1 MDWQAFKKIV
11 WEEVTFNSIGKAVWG
26 VAGTFIA
33 IYWNKNSED
42 FTKSFKG
49 FFKRGTHISALQ
61 ASVKENTKRLE
72 ELNTLIYIA
81 NAEHMALAYCAPDAI
96 FITNE
101 KAEVIFVNPAW
112 LLMTGIPT
120 TKDAYGF
127 GYLRVIH
134 KECMEF
140 VKENTKSLVEHPGSF
155 DNYIIFQHYHTKA
168 KITTL
173 CRSEPIFDDKGVL
186 RKTIGRVT
194 VISVEEYKKAS

>member
-11 WEEVTFNSIGKAVWG
+11 GEEITFSSVGKAVWG
-26 VAGTFIA
+26 LAGTLIA
-33 IYWNKNSED
+33 LYCNKNSRD
-42 FTKSFKG
+42 FTKYFKNL
-49 FFKRGTHISALQ
+49 FKRGSYISILQ
-61 ASVKENTKRLE
+61 ANVKENAKRID

-81 NAEHMALAYCAPDAI
+81 NAEHMALCYCAPDAI

-101 KAEVIFVNPAW
+101 KGEVIFVNPAW

-120 TKDAYGF
+120 TKDAYGL

-134 KECMEF
+134 KENIDF
-140 VKENTKSLVEHPGSF
+140 VKESTISLIEHPGSF

-186 RKTIGRVT
+186 RKTIGRVS